1 MPYDHPQFVGAIGST
16 GTTAANGLVRQSDV
30 VIGVGTRWSDFT
42 AASRTTLGPG
52 VRFINFNI
60 TRFDAAKNS
69 GLPLVADVRRILA
82 DLTGVIAGWS
92 VGPCCRDESGGW
104 PSKGTPPVEQPTRR
118 VTSPAGPSEVIGVVN
133 ALRGPRDVVVCAS
146 GSMPGDLHKQS
157 RTRHVSYRQSL
168 GVISGVTPFNSHVM
182 VPMWFH
188 PVAIACGNRSST
200 PDRQRKLLA
209 PAKRPFL
216 VCRPI
221 RVGLLLRRTSLS

>member
-1 MPYDHPQFVGAIGST
+1 
-16 GTTAANGLVRQSDV
+16 
-30 VIGVGTRWSDFT
+30 
-42 AASRTTLGPG
+42 LGPG

-157 RTRHVSYRQSL
+157 RTRHVLLPPITRRDIRGNAVQFPRHGPDVVPPGRHRLRQPFINSRPPTQAARARKTSVPRLSPHPSGSFAKTYKSVLSEEYRAN
-168 GVISGVTPFNSHVM
+168 VRRN
-182 VPMWFH
+182 
-188 PVAIACGNRSST
+188 N
-200 PDRQRKLLA
+200 K
-209 PAKRPFL
+209 KRNL
-216 VCRPI
+216 N
-221 RVGLLLRRTSLS
+221 L